1 VTASV
6 GVRASRE
13 HVVVKRETLR
23 YHGFSDQVG
32 DRSQVMRLGVD
43 MAFIAVGALGLLEPI
58 FCVKVLS
65 L

>member
-1 VTASV
+1 
-6 GVRASRE
+6 
-13 HVVVKRETLR
+13 VVERKTLG

-32 DRSQVMRLGVD
+32 DRSQVMGLCVD
-43 MAFIAVGALGLLEPI
+43 MAFIAMGALGLLEPI